1 MQVKGNDI
9 TIEIGASSET
19 AAKNIERVSS
29 ALKGLRDSSKGKF
42 SNLSKIASELSE
54 VARVSREMEDS
65 VGALAKTAQA
75 LERLSNL
82 KSISIPK
89 SIGDSIRNIGL
100 ASESLSPGAV
110 ETVDSL
116 TKFLQRLSNVDFS
129 TLSELKGIRLP
140 NIPESAGA
148 AIREMV
154 EAINQ
159 ITPESMA
166 RIGELADHLS
176 KLNNV
181 DLSGLSL
188 VLRNVNS
195 QNTRVRVD
203 SSDVDKASK
212 RVSTLSKT
220 LSALKRI
227 AFYRIIRSA
236 IKSVT
241 DAFQEGLK
249 NAYAF
254 SQGIIT
260 EGHRFSTALDAMST
274 SSLMMKN
281 QLGSAFI
288 SLLAAI
294 APIVNQIIG
303 LVVRLADAL
312 SQFFAA
318 FTGGTYLKAVNFPQK
333 WADGAGGAA
342 KAAKE
347 WKNQLLGF
355 DEINRL
361 EEPSDTGRGGGG
373 GSGLDASQ
381 MFVDTPIDGI
391 FAKIRDKL
399 LELKNSIDF
408 EPLKRSW
415 EGFKE
420 SVIGLAETIGKA
432 LGWLWDNI
440 AAPFIKWTIESAF
453 PAILNLASAVID
465 LANTILQILGP
476 VIDWIWNNIL
486 KPVVTY
492 IGEVFIGT
500 LKDLTKFLRDLNSF
514 LNGEISF
521 KEFIEGFFKSDLAI
535 KGFQE
540 TLSHALVDG
549 KLNWMD
555 FAAVA
560 LNSIMQP
567 INAIITLINWII
579 TAVQWIER
587 LANEWN
593 GMREGIGAASA
604 KAGSEK
610 FGFGVFATGGF
621 PESGQLFMAREAG
634 PELVGTMG
642 GRTAVANND
651 QIVEGIRMGVYEAVT
666 AAMSTAGGG
675 ETVVKVYLDSREIKA
690 GQNRLNRALGVG

>member
-65 VGALAKTAQA
+65 VDALAKTAQA

-89 SIGDSIRNIGL
+89 SIGDSIRNIWL

-212 RVSTLSKT
+212 RVSALSKT

-236 IKSVT
+236 IKSIT

-361 EEPSDTGRGGGG
+361 EEPSDPSGGGGG
-373 GSGLDASQ
+373 GSALDPSQ
-381 MFVDTPIDGI
+381 MFEDTPIAEWIMRLKEKIQPIIDDIKMILDGLGKFVRGVFLEDWQLMAEGIAQVIEGLSSLVRHTVGLIGELVDNLLSGIQNIGNSFFTWLEEKTGLDLSWLRGIWNDAMWDLRKYVSEMFSDVQGVLQGLTDFLVGVFTGDWSRAWSGVKLIFINVWNALVGTVEYAINQMI
-391 FAKIRDKL
+391 FAINPL
-399 LELKNSIDF
+399 LGAINQI
-408 EPLKRSW
+408 
-415 EGFKE
+415 
-420 SVIGLAETIGKA
+420 
-432 LGWLWDNI
+432 
-440 AAPFIKWTIESAF
+440 SAF
-453 PAILNLASAVID
+453 FGGPQIGGISLPRLNASRAGTTVGESGMSHSSGRF
-465 LANTILQILGP
+465 AN
-476 VIDWIWNNIL
+476 
-486 KPVVTY
+486 
-492 IGEVFIGT
+492 
-500 LKDLTKFLRDLNSF
+500 
-514 LNGEISF
+514 
-521 KEFIEGFFKSDLAI
+521 
-535 KGFQE
+535 
-540 TLSHALVDG
+540 
-549 KLNWMD
+549 
-555 FAAVA
+555 
-560 LNSIMQP
+560 
-567 INAIITLINWII
+567 
-579 TAVQWIER
+579 
-587 LANEWN
+587 
-593 GMREGIGAASA
+593 
-604 KAGSEK
+604 
-610 FGFGVFATGGF
+610 GGY
-621 PESGQLFMAREAG
+621 PESGQLFFAREDGAG
-634 PELVGTMG
+634 AELVGTVG
-642 GRTAVANND
+642 GRTAVASND
-651 QIVEGIRMGVYEAVT
+651 DIMNGIRQGVYEAVS
-666 AAMSTAGGG
+666 AAMSRASTG
-675 ETVVKVYLDSREIKA
+675 EPVVRVYLDSREIKN